1 MNRTVNTICCNIS
14 FVTDG
19 MQNIVP
25 ASGFVRTLVHAL
37 LQLSCLKENW
47 SISQCLFK
55 GVSGGRI
62 GDCVIV
68 CAVSRDGPGPPR
80 YQKFPVNSS
89 KSVSQ
94 LSLSQHDL
102 KVR

>member
-25 ASGFVRTLVHAL
+25 ASGFVRTLVRAL
-37 LQLSCLKENW
+37 LQLSCLKENR

-68 CAVSRDGPGPPR
+68 CI
-80 YQKFPVNSS
+80 
-89 KSVSQ
+89 
-94 LSLSQHDL
+94 
-102 KVR
+102 